1 MESAIMK
8 QFNEDIDKLYAAL
21 YNEKK
26 MREKSEEGLQE
37 YLKDIVLNLKGEID
51 KERNER
57 EGTEETL
64 LGLLE
69 ATCTKLNAASNL

>member
-1 MESAIMK
+1 
-8 QFNEDIDKLYAAL
+8 
-21 YNEKK
+21 